1 MGTITIEQIDLIMER
16 ANVTYTE
23 AKAALEQTNG
33 DVVEALLLL
42 EKDQKIKDKGTV
54 ALSPRK
60 GEKISSFIEK
70 LNATSFIMRKK
81 ERTFVDVPLSVAI
94 IITAC
99 TFYISIVG
107 LILALL
113 FGIKIEIKGENDVA
127 EKINSTIDGMNK

>member
-16 ANVTYTE
+16 ANVTYAE
-23 AKAALEQTNG
+23 AKVALEQTSG

-42 EKDQKIKDKGTV
+42 ERDQKIKDKSKTSS
-54 ALSPRK
+54 SPRR
-60 GEKISSFIEK
+60 GEKITSFIEK

-81 ERTFVDVPLSVAI
+81 DHTFINAPLSVAI
-94 IITAC
+94 ILIAC

-113 FGIKIEIKGENDVA
+113 FGIKIEFKGENDVA
-127 EKINSTIDGMNK
+127 EKINSTINNINK